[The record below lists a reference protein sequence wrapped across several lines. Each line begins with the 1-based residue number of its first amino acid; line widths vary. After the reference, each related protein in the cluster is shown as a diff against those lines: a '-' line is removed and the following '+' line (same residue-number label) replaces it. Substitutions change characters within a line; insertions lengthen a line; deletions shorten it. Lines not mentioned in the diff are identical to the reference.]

1 MSTRRADAQRN
12 RAQILDAASVAL
24 ARDPTIS
31 LSEIAREAG
40 VSRATVYRHFA
51 SVEEVQAAV
60 MHEVTT
66 LGRGVLQAGL
76 PDAVAAVADGQTV
89 AEQVIRLFTAGVEAD
104 SIQSDAIA
112 TMAHPDDTLIETFG
126 PMMRATVAEGQRRGE
141 FLRSLDPE
149 ATAHALITLMIHSG
163 RRGHRLGLPIEQ
175 LVMPVRTFLRGMEVA
190 PRGDFDEPGD

>member
-1 MSTRRADAQRN
+1 VSTRRADAQRN
-12 RAQILDAASVAL
+12 RAQILDAASLAL
-24 ARDPTIS
+24 ARDPSVS

-60 MHEVTT
+60 FDEVTAM
-66 LGRGVLQAGL
+66 GRGVLQEGL
-76 PDAVAAVADGQTV
+76 PDAVAAVADGQSV
-89 AEQVIRLFTAGVEAD
+89 AEQVVRLFTAGIEAE
-104 SIQSDAIA
+104 SVQSEAIA
-112 TMAHPDDTLIETFG
+112 LMAHPDDTLIDTFG

-149 ATAHALITLMIHSG
+149 ATAHALISLMIHSG

-175 LVMPVRTFLRGMEVA
+175 LIVPLRTYLRGMEVA
-190 PRGDFDEPGD
+190 PRAGERD